1 MESDTP
7 QFTDAE
13 LNARLVELRQEH
25 ADLGAAIEALALS
38 PVPDLL
44 VIARM
49 KKKKLALK
57 DDIARLEDLATPD
70 IIA

>member
-7 QFTDAE
+7 EFTEAE
-13 LNARLVELRQEH
+13 LNARLVEMRQEH

-38 PVPDLL
+38 PAPDLL